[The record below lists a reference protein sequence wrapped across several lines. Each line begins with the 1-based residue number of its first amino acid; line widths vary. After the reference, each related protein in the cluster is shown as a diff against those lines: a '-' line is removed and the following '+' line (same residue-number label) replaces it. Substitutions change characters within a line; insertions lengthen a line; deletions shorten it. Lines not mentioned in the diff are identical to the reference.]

1 MTWWRS
7 SIHPRLVWAVS
18 LVLCLAVTG
27 AGAQPLDKTA
37 IAEFMRTADIIAA
50 EEIGTG
56 VTNPW
61 RLTLSDGAFEHDVA
75 FQSVDKQR
83 DRQRLGRRQELNFVD
98 AFRYNIA
105 AYRVAELLGLD
116 HMMPITVE
124 RSWDGRR
131 GAMSWWIDDVMFDEQ
146 TRLAG
151 RHWPDDMQRYNQ
163 QHYRMLVFAELV
175 YDTDRNQTNVLY
187 GSDWK
192 LWMID
197 FSRAF
202 RVWGELQAPQNLPRC
217 GRQLLEGLRDLTKE
231 RLETHTRPYLNGGE
245 IDAVLDRRDK
255 LVDHFENLIAQKGE
269 SLVLY

>member
-1 MTWWRS
+1 MTLSRS
-7 SIHPRLVWAVS
+7 SVQLCFVWTVS
-18 LVLCLAVTG
+18 LALWVTATG
-27 AGAQPLDKTA
+27 AVAQPLDKPA
-37 IAEFMRTADIIAA
+37 IAEFMRTADVVAA

-61 RLTLSDGAFEHDVA
+61 RLTLSDGRFEHDVA

-98 AFRYNIA
+98 AYRYNIA

-116 HMMPITVE
+116 HMMPVTVE

-131 GAMSWWIDDVMFDEQ
+131 GAVSWWIDDVMFDER
-146 TRLAG
+146 TRLDG
-151 RHWPDDMQRYNQ
+151 RHWPDDMQRYNEQ
-163 QHYRMLVFAELV
+163 YYRMLVFAELV

-187 GSDWK
+187 GSDWN

-202 RVWGELQAPQNLPRC
+202 RVWAELQAPQNVPRC
-217 GRQLLEGLRDLTKE
+217 DRQLLQGLRDLTRA
-231 RLETHTRPYLNGGE
+231 RLETHTHPYLNGGE
-245 IDAVLDRRDK
+245 IDAVLERRDK
-255 LVDHFENLIAQKGE
+255 LVDHFDDLIAKKGE